1 MRLCRYD
8 AGAGARHGIVENGYV
23 LEPNHGG
30 ERHPLDEIRL
40 LAPVLPR
47 KYLAIGLNY
56 ADHIAESGM
65 EAPEFPV
72 FFNKQVT
79 CVVGPGDDVHMPRV
93 SNLLDYEGELA
104 VVIGARCRHVPVE
117 RAHEVIAGYTIANDV
132 SVRDWQLRTPTM
144 TMGKSFDTH
153 GPLGPWLVTPDELG
167 DPHDLGIRTYVND
180 ELRQD
185 GNTSEMIYDCFEQVA
200 HLSEAFTLE
209 PGDVIATGTP
219 AGIGAV
225 RQPFP
230 DGLLKVGD
238 VVRVQIDGLGELVN
252 TVVAEPEGYLAPET
266 EAQVTWV
273 A

>member
-1 MRLCRYD
+1 MRHCRFEID
-8 AGAGARHGIVENGYV
+8 GKARRGTVEPDEV
-23 LEPNHGG
+23 VDVDGG
-30 ERHPLDEIRL
+30 DRHPLEEVRL
-40 LAPVLPR
+40 LAPVRSR
-47 KYLAIGLNY
+47 KYLAIALNY

-65 EAPEFPV
+65 DAPETPV

-104 VVIGARCRHVPVE
+104 IVIGERCRHVSEE
-117 RAHEVIAGYTIANDV
+117 RAPEVIAGYTIANDV
-132 SVRDWQLRTPTM
+132 SVRDWQLRAPTM
-144 TMGKSFDTH
+144 TLGKSFDTH
-153 GPLGPWLVTPDELG
+153 GPLGPWIVTADELG
-167 DPHDLGIRTYVND
+167 DPHGLSIRTYVND

-185 GNTSEMIYDCFEQVA
+185 GSTSEMVYDCFAQVA

-230 DGLLKVGD
+230 EGLLKVGD
-238 VVRVQIDGLGELVN
+238 VVRVEIEGIGSLEN
-252 TVVAEPEGYLAPET
+252 TVVDEPDGFVAPEAD
-266 EAQVTWV
+266 EAV
-273 A
+273 AWA

>member
-1 MRLCRYD
+1 MRLCRFQ
-8 AGAGARHGIVENGYV
+8 AGGQARHGAIDGDEVVDRETGD
-23 LEPNHGG
+23 
-30 ERHPLDEIRL
+30 RAPLAEVQL

-56 ADHIAESGM
+56 ADHVAESGM
-65 EAPEFPV
+65 EAPEFPI
-72 FFNKQVT
+72 FFNKQIT
-79 CVVGPGDDVHMPRV
+79 CVVGPGTDVHMPRV
-93 SNLLDYEGELA
+93 SSLLDYEGELA
-104 VVIGARCRHVPVE
+104 IVIGTRCRHVPE
-117 RAHEVIAGYTIANDV
+117 DRAHEVIAGYTIANDV

-153 GPLGPWLVTPDELG
+153 GPLGPWIVTADELR
-167 DPHDLGIRTYVND
+167 DPHALTIKTWVND

-185 GNTSEMIYDCFEQVA
+185 GSTGEMIFDCFQQIA

-230 DGLLKVGD
+230 EGLLKVGD
-238 VVRVQIDGLGELVN
+238 AVRIEIEGIGALEN
-252 TVVAEPEGYLAPET
+252 TVIEEPEGFVVGAEAAEEAP
-266 EAQVTWV
+266 A
-273 A
+273 

>member
-8 AGAGARHGIVENGYV
+8 AGDGPRHGIVEDGFVTDRTDSSLRHV
-23 LEPNHGG
+23 LE
-30 ERHPLDEIRL
+30 EIRL

-47 KYLAIGLNY
+47 NYLAIGLNY

-65 EAPEFPV
+65 QAPEFPV

-79 CVVGPGDDVHMPRV
+79 CVVGPGADVHMPRV
-93 SNLLDYEGELA
+93 STLLDYEGELA
-104 VVIGARCRHVPVE
+104 LVIGRRCRHVPVE
-117 RAHEVIAGYTIANDV
+117 SAHEVIAGYTIANDV
-132 SVRDWQLRTPTM
+132 TVRDWQLRTPTM
-144 TMGKSFDTH
+144 TIGKSFDTH
-153 GPLGPWLVTPDELG
+153 GPLGPWMVTPDELG
-167 DPHDLGIRTYVND
+167 DPHDLTIKTYVND

-185 GNTSEMIYDCFEQVA
+185 GSTGEMIYDCYQQVA

-238 VVRVQIDGLGELVN
+238 VVRIEIDGIGTLSN
-252 TVVAEPEGYLAPET
+252 TVVEEPDGYLAPEAGT
-266 EAQVTWV
+266 ELAW
-273 A
+273 AR